1 MKPSTGMAL
10 AVWLVGFAVL
20 PSLSAPLPS
29 REELVVEQPF
39 NAAATRAGF
48 APIATSAPA
57 AEDTTSDRHDVV
69 YELSPRAKLKNN
81 SLAHAR
87 DVWNASEPTAIASF
101 VHD

>member
-1 MKPSTGMAL
+1 MA
-10 AVWLVGFAVL
+10 
-20 PSLSAPLPS
+20 
-29 REELVVEQPF
+29 EQPF

-69 YELSPRAKLKNN
+69 HELSPRAKLKNN

-87 DVWNASEPTAIASF
+87 DVWNAVRKLFSPSRVIRLTKISQSEPTAIASF

>member
-1 MKPSTGMAL
+1 MKPSMAL

-20 PSLSAPLPS
+20 PSLSAPLPA

-57 AEDTTSDRHDVV
+57 AEDTTSDRHEFVH
-69 YELSPRAKLKNN
+69 ELSPRAKLKNN